1 MKEFIFLFR
10 GGRTSDASDD
20 QLDAHE
26 RSWDDWMDDL
36 EAQGVLIDGL
46 PMKNE
51 LVQIDASGANPGMV
65 DDDKGLSGYLILET
79 SDMDS
84 AVAMAKGCPIF
95 EFGGS
100 IEVRELESHLDDLHD
115 DEDDDG
121 FRDLD
126 Q

>member
-10 GGRTSDASDD
+10 GGRTSDASDE

-36 EAQGVLIDGL
+36 EVKGVLIDGL
-46 PMKNE
+46 PMKND
-51 LVQIDASGANPGMV
+51 LVTIDSNGARPGVV
-65 DDDKGLSGYLILET
+65 DDDTGLSGYLILET

-95 EFGGS
+95 DFGGS

-115 DEDDDG
+115 DDDDDG
-121 FRDLD
+121 LGDIEA
-126 Q
+126 